1 MQHHQPIRR
10 KQAIARAH
18 DSLVPATQSP
28 SPAPNPSPA
37 LATEQGSPVG
47 HDVGN
52 ISIYAPGGEI
62 GPEGGATI
70 TGRAP
75 LAVQRDALGLP
86 PVPDVALTPPSLLQ
100 PLAPA
105 FAPAPDP
112 SLQVHLDPQAEVAV
126 QQVDQALAP
135 TNVKSA
141 LVNLRLGSATT
152 PPPPTDPLTSPAPT
166 PPAATP
172 AVPAGAGP
180 ATAHEAGAG
189 DLMDAVMAVP
199 AVDAAITDL
208 RMRATDR
215 VRADWGHLPTG
226 ERAVAISAVAVIGA
240 GVLAGAVSDPDARQ
254 ILLTQLN
261 GKVLPVPGVDWL
273 HVEIGTRP
281 DNLMLGLHVDVGAL
295 LPSSLGFGS
304 SSPSAIGGPPPT
316 ADPLAPT
323 QRSVQRSV
331 GNDRLPGV
339 APRENRALSASAASR
354 AGFDLGAIAIYPPV
368 VQRAEAR
375 TGSAAGG
382 GSADDDLAR
391 RIQAASATGTAIDGA
406 VQRRLEGSLGADL
419 SGVRVHTGGEAD
431 SLARSVNA
439 VAFTTGP
446 DIFFRAGAYQPQSS
460 EGMHL
465 LAHEAAHTVQQ
476 AAGPVAGTPAPGG
489 VSISDPADP
498 FERAADQ
505 QAAQA
510 VTAAPPAP
518 GETQTD
524 STRDRAVSGEGRPV
538 SNGLSVQRDGP
549 TTPGIPSFKQM
560 NTPPATGAAVKD
572 LPPRNDIELMGTRL
586 KSRQTDFATFLSAA
600 RDDVNNIKNYFKWV
614 TEVYDKTYGIYDLVI
629 RQADAKAQTE
639 QMVVDLLFGVAV
651 GVTIGAISEVTLGAW
666 AAKTVFELL
675 AEVFAEGVEGGVG
688 LAAGLGGVKDVARAT
703 VSVDLNPAFKQL
715 MALQKLDELNTA
727 VLGMSVPGAQ
737 VYGNPIVQSERLSAE
752 LRVAEAGGARRMSDS
767 DIQQAYLKLMRF
779 DVQSIQ
785 MENTIKTQQGKFD
798 ALRKAYMGK
807 QAPSWLRTEQ
817 DIWITWIAEQDAGGS
832 LISSSILESK
842 LIDKHLVDL
851 GLAMLGSRGGR
862 LNADTG
868 VVNSAFTPF
877 DAPKVAYQL
886 PTALQLKSGAM
897 AQKSAILDFWQD
909 VFLMK

>member
-18 DSLVPATQSP
+18 DSLVPAAQV
-28 SPAPNPSPA
+28 PAPSVNPSPA

-52 ISIYAPGGEI
+52 ISIYSPGGEI
-62 GPEGGATI
+62 GPEGGATVP
-70 TGRAP
+70 GRAP
-75 LAVQRDALGLP
+75 LAVQRDAPGLP

-100 PLAPA
+100 PPAPT

-152 PPPPTDPLTSPAPT
+152 PPPPADPLTSPAPT
-166 PPAATP
+166 PPAASP

-226 ERAVAISAVAVIGA
+226 ERAVTISAVAVIGA

-331 GNDRLPGV
+331 GDDRLPGV
-339 APRENRALSASAASR
+339 APPGNRALSASAASR
-354 AGFDLGAIAIYPPV
+354 AGFDLGAISIYPPV
-368 VQRAEAR
+368 VQRAEAG

-382 GSADDDLAR
+382 GSADDDHLAR
-391 RIQAASATGTAIDGA
+391 RIQAASATGTTIDGA
-406 VQRRLEGSLGADL
+406 VQRRLEGGLGADL
-419 SGVRVHTGGEAD
+419 TGVRVHTGGEAD

-489 VSISDPADP
+489 VSISDPANSD
-498 FERAADQ
+498 EQAAGRAADAVTVGQ
-505 QAAQA
+505 IAQEDAGNGQSTANAPVQRSVGSVRTEQPQRGTARSSGDERDFRIQRVPDPETAKRLDKADRDNAINKKKNEALRIDARWHGAFNERIASYEGAILRITGGLDAAEKGFQAAQVA
-510 VTAAPPAP
+510 QA
-518 GETQTD
+518 QFD
-524 STRDRAVSGEGRPV
+524 QMK
-538 SNGLSVQRDGP
+538 VQL
-549 TTPGIPSFKQM
+549 I
-560 NTPPATGAAVKD
+560 GAALSIGFAAGFEWVIGGALGAVGKKLGKTEKQIEDFVEWLENPANTVVSSAVNNVGAYTAKKSAEEGQLPAVGGGALQFLTSNSQALKAHLQAFEAAYVKRSDGMKGATDDQWEALNLATWEAKYQAALAD
-572 LPPRNDIELMGTRL
+572 LNDSFSGVEEMKPDAEVAQILERHLWALWLQGQGQAELKEKQGAIASGDQRRQATAMGTEPEYSVGSYIEDAL
-586 KSRQTDFATFLSAA
+586 TKVGIAKIKS
-600 RDDVNNIKNYFKWV
+600 
-614 TEVYDKTYGIYDLVI
+614 
-629 RQADAKAQTE
+629 
-639 QMVVDLLFGVAV
+639 
-651 GVTIGAISEVTLGAW
+651 
-666 AAKTVFELL
+666 
-675 AEVFAEGVEGGVG
+675 
-688 LAAGLGGVKDVARAT
+688 
-703 VSVDLNPAFKQL
+703 
-715 MALQKLDELNTA
+715 
-727 VLGMSVPGAQ
+727 
-737 VYGNPIVQSERLSAE
+737 
-752 LRVAEAGGARRMSDS
+752 
-767 DIQQAYLKLMRF
+767 LKL
-779 DVQSIQ
+779 SGHWY
-785 MENTIKTQQGKFD
+785 EGNSPGNWK
-798 ALRKAYMGK
+798 ALLLEWARGYNETLKK
-807 QAPSWLRTEQ
+807 Q
-817 DIWITWIAEQDAGGS
+817 
-832 LISSSILESK
+832 
-842 LIDKHLVDL
+842 
-851 GLAMLGSRGGR
+851 
-862 LNADTG
+862 
-868 VVNSAFTPF
+868 
-877 DAPKVAYQL
+877 
-886 PTALQLKSGAM
+886 
-897 AQKSAILDFWQD
+897 
-909 VFLMK
+909 

>member
-18 DSLVPATQSP
+18 DSLVPAAQV
-28 SPAPNPSPA
+28 PAPSVNPSPA

-47 HDVGN
+47 HNVGN
-52 ISIYAPGGEI
+52 ISIHAPGGEI

-100 PLAPA
+100 PPAPA

-152 PPPPTDPLTSPAPT
+152 PPPPADPLTSPAPT
-166 PPAATP
+166 PPAAAP

-199 AVDAAITDL
+199 AVDASITDL

-226 ERAVAISAVAVIGA
+226 ERAVTISAVAVIGA

-316 ADPLAPT
+316 ADPFTPT
-323 QRSVQRSV
+323 QRSVQRSLDD
-331 GNDRLPGV
+331 DRLPGV
-339 APRENRALSASAASR
+339 APQGNRALSAAAPSR
-354 AGFDLGAIAIYPPV
+354 AGFDLGAIAIYPPA
-368 VQRAEAR
+368 VQRADAG

-406 VQRRLEGSLGADL
+406 VQRRLEGGLGADL

-489 VSISDPADP
+489 VSISDPADSDEQAAGREANAVVMGGETAAIQRSP
-498 FERAADQ
+498 EGGAIAPAYVGQPQPGYALRADGQRSLAVQRGPKEDIAALQHDMAVGKKRTAANTLELSWTSNFRERYLSYQRAILRVTQGLDKAAQNFTAAQSEQAALDQVWAQILLSGLTVILSIKMEWIGKTAGGMLGKVDAEVDKALKDFVEAFENPGNAVVAGAANTTAAAIGLKNVTSAAMPNLSGGAIGFFTSNQDFVLARMQ
-505 QAAQA
+505 NVEKEFQAHHKKMDAATDEEWLKFEPAAQA
-510 VTAAPPAP
+510 ARYQAAYDQLQSNVGGEEDMKPAD
-518 GETQTD
+518 EVAKIFERHLWAQWILNQ
-524 STRDRAVSGEGRPV
+524 REG
-538 SNGLSVQRDGP
+538 
-549 TTPGIPSFKQM
+549 
-560 NTPPATGAAVKD
+560 
-572 LPPRNDIELMGTRL
+572 
-586 KSRQTDFATFLSAA
+586 
-600 RDDVNNIKNYFKWV
+600 
-614 TEVYDKTYGIYDLVI
+614 
-629 RQADAKAQTE
+629 
-639 QMVVDLLFGVAV
+639 
-651 GVTIGAISEVTLGAW
+651 EVTLNQHILEEASMQAGSYDKNAHQEAEQMDPAFRIGSYIEDALNAAGVSADAGVTLTGHWYSKNSVDAQRKLAAW
-666 AAKTVFELL
+666 ARTYKTKGTIAK
-675 AEVFAEGVEGGVG
+675 
-688 LAAGLGGVKDVARAT
+688 
-703 VSVDLNPAFKQL
+703 
-715 MALQKLDELNTA
+715 
-727 VLGMSVPGAQ
+727 
-737 VYGNPIVQSERLSAE
+737 
-752 LRVAEAGGARRMSDS
+752 
-767 DIQQAYLKLMRF
+767 
-779 DVQSIQ
+779 
-785 MENTIKTQQGKFD
+785 
-798 ALRKAYMGK
+798 
-807 QAPSWLRTEQ
+807 
-817 DIWITWIAEQDAGGS
+817 
-832 LISSSILESK
+832 
-842 LIDKHLVDL
+842 
-851 GLAMLGSRGGR
+851 
-862 LNADTG
+862 
-868 VVNSAFTPF
+868 
-877 DAPKVAYQL
+877 
-886 PTALQLKSGAM
+886 
-897 AQKSAILDFWQD
+897 
-909 VFLMK
+909 

>member
-18 DSLVPATQSP
+18 DSLALATQSP
-28 SPAPNPSPA
+28 SPASNPSPA

-100 PLAPA
+100 PPAPA

-152 PPPPTDPLTSPAPT
+152 PPPPADPLTSPAPT
-166 PPAATP
+166 PPAAAP

-226 ERAVAISAVAVIGA
+226 ERAVTISAVAVIGA

-316 ADPLAPT
+316 ADPFTPT
-323 QRSVQRSV
+323 QRSVQRSLDD
-331 GNDRLPGV
+331 DRLPGV
-339 APRENRALSASAASR
+339 APQGNRALSAAAPSR
-354 AGFDLGAIAIYPPV
+354 AGFDLGAIAIYPPA
-368 VQRAEAR
+368 VQRADAG

-406 VQRRLEGSLGADL
+406 VQRRLEGGLGADL
-419 SGVRVHTGGEAD
+419 TGVRVHTGGEAD

-489 VSISDPADP
+489 VSISDPADSD
-498 FERAADQ
+498 EQAAGRAADAVTVGQ
-505 QAAQA
+505 IAQENAGNGQSTANALVQRSVGTEQPQRGTALSSGGERDLRIQRLPDPETAKRLEKVERDNATLKMRTTALEIDNEWRGKFLGLVADRKIAISRVTNAIDIASQNFVSTNQAQA
-510 VTAAPPAP
+510 QLDQLKVQLIGGIGAVGFAFGFEWIFSAELAAIGKNAKEIETFVERWENPANAAVSSSVNVAGSAQAIKSADEGQAPAQSGSAIGYLATNSVAIDRHVKAFEEAFGKRSAEMKSATNEKWGAFDLKKQEADYAKLYGTLDKSGKGEKDLKSDAELALIFEKHIWALWIRERRETELAAKEAAMQSGSGPLAFDETKSEPAYESLGGTVEARLNKIGVAAAARVELSEWSFLPNSSGYKRKLLDWATSYGDRIGTATAAP
-518 GETQTD
+518 
-524 STRDRAVSGEGRPV
+524 
-538 SNGLSVQRDGP
+538 
-549 TTPGIPSFKQM
+549 
-560 NTPPATGAAVKD
+560 
-572 LPPRNDIELMGTRL
+572 
-586 KSRQTDFATFLSAA
+586 
-600 RDDVNNIKNYFKWV
+600 
-614 TEVYDKTYGIYDLVI
+614 
-629 RQADAKAQTE
+629 
-639 QMVVDLLFGVAV
+639 
-651 GVTIGAISEVTLGAW
+651 
-666 AAKTVFELL
+666 
-675 AEVFAEGVEGGVG
+675 
-688 LAAGLGGVKDVARAT
+688 
-703 VSVDLNPAFKQL
+703 
-715 MALQKLDELNTA
+715 
-727 VLGMSVPGAQ
+727 
-737 VYGNPIVQSERLSAE
+737 
-752 LRVAEAGGARRMSDS
+752 
-767 DIQQAYLKLMRF
+767 
-779 DVQSIQ
+779 
-785 MENTIKTQQGKFD
+785 
-798 ALRKAYMGK
+798 
-807 QAPSWLRTEQ
+807 
-817 DIWITWIAEQDAGGS
+817 
-832 LISSSILESK
+832 
-842 LIDKHLVDL
+842 
-851 GLAMLGSRGGR
+851 
-862 LNADTG
+862 
-868 VVNSAFTPF
+868 
-877 DAPKVAYQL
+877 
-886 PTALQLKSGAM
+886 
-897 AQKSAILDFWQD
+897 
-909 VFLMK
+909 